1 MRRDRR
7 KGGERQ
13 LRRFVQGKRG
23 RGSAAAKSLSGW
35 FLAKMK
41 RPIYLYV
48 VPFFPSQS
56 SWRGGF
62 FLDAAKSLVRDGR
75 FDVRVMVCSGGSDY
89 EIDGIR
95 VYSFGRFSFGCS
107 DYLNFVTD
115 AVKLHQ
121 FRKKLSD
128 VGVSC
133 ADVAVCHVHLLSRM
147 AIYATWM
154 KRRNPESVTLI
165 HHHLT
170 GEGGLGYSRMPW
182 LPFVKAIQYL
192 RLRRDFECAD
202 LHVFCS
208 RQTKAAYSKVC
219 KDGNLAQMVPL
230 RTQLAFSR
238 LYRDFRLPRS
248 FVLYNGYDSRLF
260 REDGERKRSGA
271 WRIGCVAN
279 FLEAKSQ
286 ITLIKAFLRVRAQMP
301 DAELVFVGSG
311 RTLQSCIACSRSGG
325 EDSHIVFLQE
335 MDHSDIPD
343 FYRSLDLYV
352 LPSYYREAFNCSLVE
367 AWACGVPCL
376 ATSCISFK
384 EVLPEAERE
393 KWLFPERDDVRLAE
407 RLLWAYHNRP
417 RRQKLDRDLD
427 IDAEM
432 TRFLDFLQE
441 TYPRLQ
447 TPVRK

>member
-1 MRRDRR
+1 M
-7 KGGERQ
+7 K
-13 LRRFVQGKRG
+13 RFAHDKYG

-35 FLAKMK
+35 FSAKTK
-41 RPIYLYV
+41 KPIYLYV

-62 FLDAAKSLVRDGR
+62 FLDAVKALVRDGR

-154 KRRNPESVTLI
+154 KRRNPGCVTLI

-170 GEGGLGYSRMPW
+170 GGGSLGYSRLPW
-182 LPFVKAIQYL
+182 LPFVREIQYL
-192 RLRRDFECAD
+192 RLRRDYECAD

-208 RQTKAAYSKVC
+208 RQSESAYSKVC

-230 RTQLAFSR
+230 RAQLAFSR

-271 WRIGCVAN
+271 WRIGCVGN
-279 FLEAKSQ
+279 FTESKSQ
-286 ITLIKAFLRVRAQMP
+286 ITLIRAFLRVRVQMP
-301 DAELVFVGSG
+301 DAELLFVGSG
-311 RTLQSCIACSRSGG
+311 CQLKSCIACSRSGG
-325 EDSHIVFLQE
+325 EDNHIVFLRE

-352 LPSYYREAFNCSLVE
+352 LPSYWEAFNCSLVE

-376 ATSCISFK
+376 ATSSISFK

-417 RRQKLDRDLD
+417 RRQKIDRDLD